1 MTVSVLMATYK
12 EEEVFLRQAI
22 ESVLDQTFRDF
33 ELIIVLDNPE
43 NELHKKIICEYAA
56 KDSRIRFLINEK
68 NMGLPRSLNR
78 GLKEAQGE
86 FIARMDADDISY
98 PYRFE
103 KQMQYLKDN
112 HYDLIGG
119 LPVMIDKNGKV
130 IYSIGKVPSDS
141 RKIRKALQ
149 FGQVIAHPTWMGR
162 RAVFTDLEGYR
173 PIPLCEDYDFTLR
186 ASLKGYTISNLM
198 EPVLRYRVTQNSL
211 SRSSLY
217 KQYLYMRF
225 LTDAYKKGKAADM
238 QEADR
243 YVEVH
248 NDPVSAGRYLKANG
262 IFNDMLTDLT
272 EKKYL
277 PFIGKGFRLLFTS
290 GQYLDKI
297 YRFVRLH
304 MYS

>member
-1 MTVSVLMATYK
+1 MKLSVLMASYK
-12 EEEVFLRQAI
+12 EKESFLRQAI
-22 ESVLDQTFRDF
+22 ESILDQTYRDF
-33 ELIIVLDNPE
+33 ELIIVLDDPG
-43 NELHKKIICEYAA
+43 NELHKKIIREYAA

-78 GLKEAQGE
+78 ALSVAQGE

-98 PYRFE
+98 PDRFE
-103 KQMQYLKDN
+103 KQLQYLTEN
-112 HYDLIGG
+112 NYDLIGG
-119 LPVMIDKNGKV
+119 LPVMIDEDGQV

-141 RKIRKALQ
+141 RKIKKALQ
-149 FGQVIAHPTWMGR
+149 YGQVIAHPTWLGR
-162 RAVFTDLEGYR
+162 KSVFTTLEGYR

-186 ASLKGYTISNLM
+186 AALKGYTISNLM

-225 LTDAYKKGKAADM
+225 LTDAYKKGREADM
-238 QEADR
+238 EEADQ
-243 YVEVH
+243 YVETH
-248 NDPVSAGRYLKANG
+248 NDFSSARRYLKANG
-262 IFNDMLTDLT
+262 IFNDMLTNMT

-277 PFIGKGFRLLFTS
+277 NFIENGFRLLFTS
-290 GQYLDKI
+290 GHYLNKI
-297 YRFVRLH
+297 YRFIRLH